1 MTLQKLYFIHDY
13 LVEYLTNFREHQKL
27 SFLVSGETQPATDLI
42 KFYLWSGIILLKPL
56 RMASLRVLMQLMYS
70 E

>member
-27 SFLVSGETQPATDLI
+27 SFLVSSELQSPTDLI
-42 KFYLWSGIILLKPL
+42 KPYLWSGIILLKPL

>member
-27 SFLVSGETQPATDLI
+27 SFLVSSELQSPTDLI